1 MTEQEKKTKINMLI
15 DTLENYNNIKNDWY
29 IEKIIKE
36 LRKTI

>member
-36 LRKTI
+36 LRQTI